1 MNNQLVH
8 TGSEKIAQ
16 HTFTISSGKKTV

>member
-8 TGSEKIAQ
+8 IGSEKITQ
-16 HTFTISSGKKTV
+16 HTFTISSGKKIA